1 MFWFQI
7 LEDEPSNEN
16 FDQLRG
22 LFTINNNLL
31 RSIGVSHPALEEIFA
46 ISERNGFSCKLT
58 GAGAGCYAIVLL
70 PNDYERQQSFTK
82 LCDELKSKSFDAL
95 ATHIGGDGLIISD

>member
-1 MFWFQI
+1 MFRFQI
-7 LEDEPSNEN
+7 LEEEPSDEN
-16 FDQLRG
+16 FEKLRR
-22 LFTINNNLL
+22 LFSINNNLL

-58 GAGAGCYAIVLL
+58 GAGAGGFAIVLL
-70 PNDYERQQSFTK
+70 PNDYERLQSFTK

-95 ATHIGGDGLIISD
+95 ATSIGGDGLIISD